1 MSNTV
6 FKNVTYITVSQ
17 EETTQRID
25 NYLFRLLKGV
35 PKSRIYRM
43 IRGGEVRVDK
53 KRVDASYKLSAG
65 EVIRIPPV
73 VVLESQSL
81 DSGGL
86 EFWAKELRN
95 HIIFEDPYLIAFNK
109 PYGLAVHGGSG
120 MSVGLIE
127 ALKAY
132 WPEAKNWELV
142 HRIDKDTSGCLL
154 LAKKRSVLREIQESW
169 RAHEIEK
176 YYVALLQG
184 SLAQGKRVSAPLT
197 RTLKGQERWVMVDPE
212 GKESISDFTVLK
224 KYKAATLV
232 EVSIKTGRTHQ
243 IRVHAQHIGHPVLG
257 DSKYGTEEGSL
268 LAKKIRL
275 TRLFLHAH
283 RLSFILRE
291 QPYSIEAPYEASLLT
306 VLEHLN
312 REDLCQ
318 TPGNKN

>member
-43 IRGGEVRVDK
+43 IRGGEVRVNK
-53 KRVDASYKLSAG
+53 KRVDASYKLALG
-65 EVIRIPPV
+65 EIIRIPPV
-73 VVLESQSL
+73 VVLESQAL
-81 DSGGL
+81 DGGGL

-95 HIIFEDPYLIAFNK
+95 HIVFENPLLIAFNK

-127 ALKAY
+127 ALKAH

-154 LAKKRSVLREIQESW
+154 LAKKRSVLREIQASW

-176 YYVALLQG
+176 HYVALLQG
-184 SLAQGKRVSAPLT
+184 SFGRGRRVSAPLI
-197 RTLKGQERWVMVDPE
+197 RTLKGQERWVMVDPD

-224 KYKAATLV
+224 KYKLVTLV
-232 EVSIKTGRTHQ
+232 EVCIKTGRTHQ
-243 IRVHAQHIGHPVLG
+243 IRVHAQHMGHSILG
-257 DSKYGTEEGSL
+257 DSKYGTEEGGL
-268 LAKKIRL
+268 LAKKL
-275 TRLFLHAH
+275 GLNRLFLHAH
-283 RLSFILRE
+283 RLSFILKGE
-291 QPYSIEAPYEASLLT
+291 SYSIEAPYEASLLG

-312 REDLCQ
+312 KLE
-318 TPGNKN
+318 